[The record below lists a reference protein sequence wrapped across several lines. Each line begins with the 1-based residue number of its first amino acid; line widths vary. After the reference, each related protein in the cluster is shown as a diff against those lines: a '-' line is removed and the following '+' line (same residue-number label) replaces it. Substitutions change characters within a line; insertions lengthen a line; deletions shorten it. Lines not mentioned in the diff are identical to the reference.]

1 MSKVRAKLEG
11 KVAIVTGASKGI
23 GASIA
28 KHLAEAGAAVVV
40 NYASSK
46 EGADRVVAE
55 IESHGGRAVAVQA
68 DVAQA
73 ADVERLFSEAKTT
86 FGRLDI
92 VVNSAGI
99 YEFAPIEQVTEAHFH
114 RQFDLNVLGLLLA
127 AKEAVKHFGA
137 EGGSIVNISSV
148 ASTAA
153 PPNASVY
160 SATKAA
166 VDAVTRSLAK
176 ELGPRKIR
184 VNAINP
190 GMVETEG
197 FKAAG
202 LHESDFR
209 KQVGGPDAARPH
221 RPATG
226 HRAGRGVP
234 GVSRFGVDHRRN
246 AAHHGGTALIF
257 VASPPGAR
265 VLLDGARRRRGW
277 PPGVSRFTIGSPAP
291 EPRPIDGAA
300 GPTDDGVTNP

>member
-1 MSKVRAKLEG
+1 MGEVKRKLEG
-11 KVAIVTGASKGI
+11 NVAIVTGASKGI
-23 GASIA
+23 GASIV
-28 KHLAEAGAAVVV
+28 KHLAESGAAVVV

-46 EGADRVVAE
+46 EGAERVVAD
-55 IESHGGRAVAVQA
+55 IEASGGRAVAVQA
-68 DVAQA
+68 DVAKA

-99 YEFAPIEQVTEAHFH
+99 YEFSPIEQVTEAHFH
-114 RQFDLNVLGLLLA
+114 RQFDLNVLGLILA

-137 EGGSIVNISSV
+137 EGGSIVNISSI

-166 VDAVTRSLAK
+166 VDAVTHSLAK

-197 FKAAG
+197 LKASGMEREFREQVEAQTPLG
-202 LHESDFR
+202 RIGRPEDIAPAAVFLASSDSAWITGETLHIT
-209 KQVGGPDAARPH
+209 GGMR
-221 RPATG
+221 
-226 HRAGRGVP
+226 
-234 GVSRFGVDHRRN
+234 
-246 AAHHGGTALIF
+246 
-257 VASPPGAR
+257 
-265 VLLDGARRRRGW
+265 
-277 PPGVSRFTIGSPAP
+277 
-291 EPRPIDGAA
+291 
-300 GPTDDGVTNP
+300 